1 MSMNNFVSRALAV
14 QTCVM
19 SGIGF
24 ALASNFVSGSNL
36 IGYDLPS
43 SVFVGAIV
51 GGLIAVALGVTD
63 FLTYYAGRTKD
74 FLAFNLM
81 GLVAG
86 VTVYNWNVLAHMNT
100 SGWTLFGALF
110 ACAYG
115 LLCGCSYAASLAA
128 VKKIAR

>member
-1 MSMNNFVSRALAV
+1 MNNLVSRTLAV
-14 QTCVM
+14 QTCIM

-24 ALASNFVSGSNL
+24 ALAANFVFGQNL

-43 SVFVGAIV
+43 SVFVGAVI

-74 FLAFNLM
+74 FLAFNLI
-81 GLVAG
+81 GLVTG
-86 VTVYNWNVLAHMNT
+86 VTIYNWNVLAHMNT
-100 SGWTLFGALF
+100 SGWTVFGVLF
-110 ACAYG
+110 ACTYG
-115 LLCGCSYAASLAA
+115 LLCGNSYAASLAA